1 MASGLASLVSGHI
14 VRLAFAFGGWRFF
27 LLLLP
32 LWGFVV
38 GFSLGTEAMRALFGD
53 GTFATVTSWVVGFV
67 IAVLFAVF
75 SYLYYYIAIAVLA
88 GTVGYALGA
97 SVWGLI
103 GNEQGVIAF
112 VIGLVVGV
120 IFAAVALALNVPRYW
135 LIDPHRP
142 GGCSRCR
149 RRLVHPD
156 RQGPFLDNV
165 TWWQVGPAAHQG
177 QLVLPHRVGAES
189 APPGSSPS
197 FVVPRWAPTRTSL
210 SRPRTAT
217 ADKGVR
223 LHPSSCFLATG
234 PDLAR
239 AATFG
244 RKAED
249 RRTPTSPIHR
259 RLDMRDHTGWA
270 P

>member
-1 MASGLASLVSGHI
+1 MQLLVGILAVLIG
-14 VRLAFAFGGWRFF
+14 LAFAFGGWRFF

-120 IFAAVALALNVPRYW
+120 IFAAVALALNVPRYLVIVLTGLGGAAAVVAGW
-135 LIDPHRP
+135 FILIGKVP
-142 GGCSRCR
+142 S
-149 RRLVHPD
+149 
-156 RQGPFLDNV
+156 DNV
-165 TWWQVGPAAHQG
+165 TWWQVGQLIKDSWFYLIVWALIGAAGILAQLRGPAM
-177 QLVLPHRVGAES
+177 
-189 APPGSSPS
+189 
-197 FVVPRWAPTRTSL
+197 
-210 SRPRTAT
+210 
-217 ADKGVR
+217 
-223 LHPSSCFLATG
+223 G
-234 PDLAR
+234 PDTDQL
-239 AATFG
+239 
-244 RKAED
+244 EQ
-249 RRTPTSPIHR
+249 TSYR
-259 RLDMRDHTGWA
+259 YG
-270 P
+270 